1 MTRRTGRGAA
11 FADRHREVTAILEF
25 ARAVGDGEGKA
36 IRHLDDAASVGRY
49 CRKADEVAA
58 VVGGGR
64 ILDWGCLYGQMTYLL
79 ENRGLSVVPFDLEE
93 SRRPRTLCELVGR
106 TPMYSQEPIVL
117 PFEAASFDA
126 VLSSGTLE
134 HVADPG
140 ASLRAIHRI
149 LRPGG
154 HFIIYNLPNRL
165 SWIEWI
171 GCLRGTAHERRY
183 SLAQAREWLGQAGFE
198 VLVARRENV
207 VPCTF
212 SSLPGRLRQIFLAV
226 NRLFAGL
233 DPLLSRV
240 PVLSWFGTNLTF
252 ICRKRG

>member
-1 MTRRTGRGAA
+1 ML
-11 FADRHREVTAILEF
+11 ADRQREVAAILEF
-25 ARAVGDGEGKA
+25 ARAIGDGEAKA
-36 IRHLDDAASVGRY
+36 IRHLDDPASVRRY

-58 VVGGGR
+58 VVGEGH
-64 ILDWGCLYGQMTYLL
+64 ILDWGCLYGQMTFLL
-79 ENRGLSVVPFDLEE
+79 GRRGLTVVPFDLQE
-93 SRRPRTLCELVGR
+93 SHRPRTLCELVDR
-106 TPMYSQEPIVL
+106 TPIYSQDPVKL

-134 HVADPG
+134 HVTDPD
-140 ASLRAIHRI
+140 ASLREIHRI

-154 HFIIYNLPNRL
+154 HCIIYNLPNRL

-171 GCLRGTAHERRY
+171 GLLRGTAHERRY
-183 SLAQAREWLGQAGFE
+183 SLTQAREWLGKAGFE
-198 VLVARRENV
+198 VLVACHENI

-212 SSLPGRLRQIFLAV
+212 SSLPGRLRPMFLTV

-233 DPLLSRV
+233 DPLFSRV

-252 ICRKRG
+252 ICRKRA